1 MKKLGILTIG
11 QSPRPDILGEL
22 LPLFDNDIE
31 IFEAGALD
39 GLTMEEIREMKP
51 GSDDRLLV
59 TRLATGS
66 VVRVSEEALMGCM
79 QEKIRQLEA
88 KGTGCIFIF
97 CTARFQGL
105 SSRVPL
111 IQPGEILNETIPKR
125 SKHLAIGVLSPEAEQ
140 VSATRRDWHGIVE
153 RLEVLT
159 ASPYGPLTE
168 IEMSARAFGKMDV
181 DLIVLDCMGYTE
193 EIRER
198 MEVLSGKPVILSKTL
213 AAEKA
218 VEILRTI

>member
-39 GLTMEEIREMKP
+39 GLTTEEIRKMKP
-51 GSDDRLLV
+51 RPDDRLLV
-59 TRLATGS
+59 TRLADDS
-66 VVRVSEEALMGCM
+66 VVHVAEEALMGCM

-88 KGTGCIFIF
+88 KGALCIFIL
-97 CTARFQGL
+97 CTARFQGV
-105 SSRVPL
+105 SSQVPL
-111 IQPGEILNETIPKR
+111 VQPGEILNEIIPKR

-140 VSATRRDWHGIVE
+140 VAATRRDWYGIVE

-168 IEMSARAFGKMDV
+168 IEMSARAFGKMDI

-193 EIRER
+193 EIRVR

-213 AAEKA
+213 AAEKV